1 VVDYVIAED
10 LRGKVEL
17 TLHSVVGWKLQRLH
31 FVYALASVFSL
42 AGHVVDFDW
51 EIWNERVQ
59 SFQISDELKFERHQ
73 IGSLAAHLGP
83 VWILAKYQTL
93 TDLHLNIANSNTLS
107 GADHSFIQLPYEV
120 ADQKSDDE
128 RTLGAPAEP
137 GTVLVRTSKVIPCE
151 PCHADNLS
159 IAFQLSIPVNKLWA
173 LWNTTINLVEQD
185 QYLVDEE
192 NANPEIPTKGPRP
205 RIESLVVGSGVILP
219 VDPSLI
225 KYFTSSGG
233 SEIVCRWFNLCT
245 NEYGDMRTAADVV
258 VEEDVENV
266 ELFDCFT
273 LLII

>member
-1 VVDYVIAED
+1 MADCVIAED
-10 LRGKVEL
+10 LRGAVES
-17 TLHSVVGWKLQRLH
+17 TLHGVVGWKLQRLH

-59 SFQISDELKFERHQ
+59 SFQISNELTFERHQ

-93 TDLHLNIANSNTLS
+93 TDLHFNIANSDTLS

-120 ADQKSDDE
+120 ADQNSDDE
-128 RTLGAPAEP
+128 GTTGAPAEP
-137 GTVLVRTSKVIPCE
+137 GTMLVRTSKNIPCE
-151 PCHADNLS
+151 PCDVDDLS

-173 LWNTTINLVEQD
+173 LWNTTINFVEQD

-192 NANPEIPTKGPRP
+192 NACFETLAKGSRP

-219 VDPSLI
+219 VD
-225 KYFTSSGG
+225 TSSIEHFIPSGG
-233 SEIVCRWFNLCT
+233 SEIVCRWFNLCI
-245 NEYGDMRTAADVV
+245 NEHGDMRTTADVV

-266 ELFDCFT
+266 ELFDCYT
-273 LLII
+273 LLIT